1 MSRKRARHKN
11 KTEKM
16 LRPPA
21 PLSIAEQQSNAGPSK
36 AAGPAARRRMIW
48 APFAGIVL
56 GLALIAGFGTVLP
69 GKKTESRRE
78 VSIRSA
84 STPRSPVTF
93 SRDVAPIVFQ
103 KCAGCHRPGQSAPF
117 ALLTYEEIKKHARQ
131 IAEVT
136 QRRYMPPW
144 LPEPGYGEFALDRRL
159 TADQVAIFQR
169 WVAEGAVEGDPTDL
183 PPLPRVP
190 AGWQLGHPD
199 LVVTLPQAY
208 TLSAEGKDVYRNV
221 VIPIPVATS
230 RYVKGVEVLTGNP
243 KVVHHAFINVDETR
257 QSRRLAE
264 TLDPPGFDGM
274 DLPES

>member
-1 MSRKRARHKN
+1 MSQKRARHKN
-11 KTEKM
+11 RTEKM

-36 AAGPAARRRMIW
+36 ASGPAARRKIVW
-48 APFAGIVL
+48 APVAGIVL

-78 VSIRSA
+78 VSTKSA
-84 STPRSPVTF
+84 STPRGPVTF

-103 KCAGCHRPGQSAPF
+103 RCAGCHRPGQSAPF

-159 TADQVAIFQR
+159 GADQIAIFER

-183 PPLPRVP
+183 PPLPRFP
-190 AGWQLGHPD
+190 EGWPLGEPD
-199 LVVTLPQAY
+199 LVLTLPEPW
-208 TLSAEGKDVYRNV
+208 TL
-221 VIPIPVATS
+221 
-230 RYVKGVEVLTGNP
+230 
-243 KVVHHAFINVDETR
+243 
-257 QSRRLAE
+257 
-264 TLDPPGFDGM
+264 PPGGNDVFRNFVLRARDPNALRAGPR
-274 DLPES
+274 DTPRRAEDRPPRQRPRRPHAVRGRWQIGRAHV